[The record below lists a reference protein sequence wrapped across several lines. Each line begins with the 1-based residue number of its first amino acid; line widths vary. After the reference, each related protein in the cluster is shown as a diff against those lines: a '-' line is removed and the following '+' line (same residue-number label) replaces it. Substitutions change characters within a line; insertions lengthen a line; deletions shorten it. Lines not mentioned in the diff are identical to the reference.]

1 MKSLRLEA
9 VASLVK
15 KNCNVLDVGTDHAYL
30 PIILS
35 KTGKCQSIIA
45 SDVSNNALSYGEANL
60 KKYHITNVK
69 LVLSDGLKNI
79 RDKYDTLTICGMG
92 TCTIID
98 ILKSGYLPKNII
110 ISSNNDLYTLRCY
123 LNSINYKII
132 NEIIIYENGKYYDI
146 YDGKAKLIL
155 EFNENGGR
163 FYEIETRAITNVDT
177 KNKSFTFSV
186 NSRDFVVTYDLKA
199 GGNLKYDTGSYFTSS
214 NKNTAYKKDS
224 GAYKKALKITK

>member
-15 KNCNVLDVGTDHAYL
+15 ENCNVLDVGTDHAYL

-79 RDKYDTLTICGMG
+79 RDKYDTLTIQSINNVKLRPDERYDYNTFKILMEEALKFRQNN
-92 TCTIID
+92 TI
-98 ILKSGYLPKNII
+98 LCQQYHQA
-110 ISSNNDLYTLRCY
+110 
-123 LNSINYKII
+123 LNS
-132 NEIIIYENGKYYDI
+132 
-146 YDGKAKLIL
+146 
-155 EFNENGGR
+155 
-163 FYEIETRAITNVDT
+163 
-177 KNKSFTFSV
+177 
-186 NSRDFVVTYDLKA
+186 
-199 GGNLKYDTGSYFTSS
+199 
-214 NKNTAYKKDS
+214 
-224 GAYKKALKITK
+224 

>member
-15 KNCNVLDVGTDHAYL
+15 ENCNVLDVGTDHAYL

-92 TCTIID
+92 TYTIID

-132 NEIIIYENGKYYDI
+132 KEIVIYENGKYYDI
-146 YDGKAKLIL
+146 ISYEKGQEKLSYYQKLYGKSNDKKY
-155 EFNENGGR
+155 FNSPSCNLSVFFE
-163 FYEIETRAITNVDT
+163 AITVP
-177 KNKSFTFSV
+177 
-186 NSRDFVVTYDLKA
+186 FVSKIIALYQ
-199 GGNLKYDTGSYFTSS
+199 SS
-214 NKNTAYKKDS
+214 NLLSCSINL
-224 GAYKKALKITK
+224 ALSPSIF